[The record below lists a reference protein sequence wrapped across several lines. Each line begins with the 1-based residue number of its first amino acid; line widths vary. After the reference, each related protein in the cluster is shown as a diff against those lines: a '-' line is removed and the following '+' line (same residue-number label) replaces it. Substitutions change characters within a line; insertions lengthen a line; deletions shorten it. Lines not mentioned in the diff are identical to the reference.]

1 VRCYRRAVSCGDS
14 EGIALTK
21 LAKLHQELREEDAA
35 ALFWKGVLQVH
46 DDEQTITSQEVVD
59 ALTFTAQYCLKKAD
73 SNRQED
79 VDAIDNKSREFLV
92 SAYKCCERLLDCPIP
107 EKEEAKVLLSEIE
120 KRLLVIDGSADL

>member
-46 DDEQTITSQEVVD
+46 DDEQTITSQEVT
-59 ALTFTAQYCLKKAD
+59 LFLILILKGA
-73 SNRQED
+73 RG
-79 VDAIDNKSREFLV
+79 R
-92 SAYKCCERLLDCPIP
+92 
-107 EKEEAKVLLSEIE
+107 
-120 KRLLVIDGSADL
+120 